1 MTILTWAQFED
12 HSEQDKVM
20 ISLSSVMLNT
30 EIKWNVVFCSSMSS
44 LGQSA
49 ALLTRLQPG
58 MERAHR
64 GWVKASR

>member
-30 EIKWNVVFCSSMSS
+30 EIIKVECCVLFLNVKLRTVCSSVD
-44 LGQSA
+44 QTSA
-49 ALLTRLQPG
+49 GHGKST
-58 MERAHR
+58 
-64 GWVKASR
+64 